1 MVEVVLLFVVVLPI
15 AWIISEFSTNRP
27 LRLVLGLCAIAM
39 SFGVAWVA
47 GSLERLQANS
57 YFAKATKDL
66 IQNTF
71 VNLKK
76 GIILQ
81 FYRDSKTLDPTLSRR
96 MKREMTTMC
105 LSIATYV
112 AYRKHL
118 FFMMLE
124 IQLGR
129 PKRSLIRSEA
139 IKATNAPLRRIQVF
153 GEFYLFTHLT
163 Y

>member
-66 IQNTF
+66 IQNTIVELEKGNHSTVLQGLKDIRSDF
-71 VNLKK
+71 EPTYETRDDYDVLVNRYIR
-76 GIILQ
+76 GV
-81 FYRDSKTLDPTLSRR
+81 SKTPVFHDAGDPTWS
-96 MKREMTTMC
+96 T
-105 LSIATYV
+105 
-112 AYRKHL
+112 
-118 FFMMLE
+118 
-124 IQLGR
+124 
-129 PKRSLIRSEA
+129 EA
-139 IKATNAPLRRIQVF
+139 ESHQT
-153 GEFYLFTHLT
+153 
-163 Y
+163 